1 MITRKEQQSHSLREF
16 MRGGKKH
23 VEITDLSAGLPGKLR
38 LFSLLTLIPGASIG
52 YHVHEDET
60 EMFYFLE
67 GNGRVQD
74 DEKSFDISAGDSLAT
89 FSGHGHSV
97 ENTGDTDLV
106 ILAAI
111 VKD

>member
-1 MITRKEQQSHSLREF
+1 MITRKEQQAQSVREF
-16 MRGGKKH
+16 MRGGKKQ
-23 VEITDLSAGLPGKLR
+23 VQLTQLSAGLPEKMR
-38 LFSLLTLIPGASIG
+38 MFNLLTLVPGASIG
-52 YHVHEDET
+52 YHVHENET

-74 DEKSFDISAGDSLAT
+74 DDQFFDVTAGDSMAT

-97 ENTGDTDLV
+97 ENTGDTNLV

-111 VKD
+111 VRD